1 VLPERAHTPNEN
13 KRQSIT
19 LPSRIPDNAAN
30 LIKSVADDILDP
42 ALRRSLIRL
51 AGARDK
57 SAPAKR

>member
-1 VLPERAHTPNEN
+1 V
-13 KRQSIT
+13 
-19 LPSRIPDNAAN
+19 LPSRIPDSAAS

>member
-1 VLPERAHTPNEN
+1 
-13 KRQSIT
+13 
-19 LPSRIPDNAAN
+19 
-30 LIKSVADDILDP
+30 VADDILDP